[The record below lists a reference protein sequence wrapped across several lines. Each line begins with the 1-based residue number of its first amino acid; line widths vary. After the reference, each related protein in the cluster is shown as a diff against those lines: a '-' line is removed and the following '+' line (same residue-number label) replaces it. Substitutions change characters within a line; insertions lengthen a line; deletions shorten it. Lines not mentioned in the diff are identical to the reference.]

1 MEENL
6 TTGSLV
12 SVAELMGR
20 KFRVPAYQRGYRWTK
35 KEVTDLLEDLW
46 EFHQSEPKKQQF
58 YCLQPIVIQK
68 NGEFYDVLDGQQ
80 RLTTLY
86 LLLSYLDDR
95 RREDGYS
102 APLFEISYAS
112 RPESQQ
118 FLAAGGFR
126 GASDGRN
133 IDFAYMSS
141 AYQTIKEW
149 FEPADPTDNSH
160 QGAKGK
166 LIPLLLDKSGNGANV
181 RFVYYEVGAD
191 EHPIQ
196 VFLRLNKGK
205 IPLTD
210 GELVKALLLQT
221 DKYAA
226 LNEKDGVRVA
236 DEVKSR
242 LDLIAAEWHKIE
254 TRLHESEFWGFL
266 GVKLPGASH
275 IDLLLRALAKSLL
288 DTPTAVWDNRR
299 NSRPAFTVLHNYIE
313 QCLAKGNGKESE
325 SKARFRLEIVEQL
338 WERVVML
345 FEILEVWWNDY
356 EIYHH
361 IGYMLHFVASENREE
376 CIFNWLQCFEKEGI
390 VKFKQRLL
398 GDISNYISKYIKD
411 PASLVYENA
420 EGDKGDCPAI
430 RKLLL
435 LHNVHRTMQNPEK
448 MRFPFH
454 LFCKEKWELEHI
466 YPQHPEKPEKWEERK
481 IWMENIYKNVEA
493 GIVAFPE
500 KQKKEIEEWHNH
512 SKQSAAQGEETE
524 LNDEHF
530 QSIWQAYWATPN
542 AIDKAE
548 DLHSIGNLC
557 LLPKALNISVS
568 NHPFAVKRNI
578 LRQKAGAAYVPTAT
592 REVFNKVFS
601 AHPASYL
608 YWEVTDVQDY
618 LKELC
623 STYHSYV
630 PSKADNP

>member
-1 MEENL
+1 MEEYL

-68 NGEFYDVLDGQQ
+68 NGELYDVLDGQQ

-126 GASDGRN
+126 EASDGRN

-166 LIPLLLDKSGNGANV
+166 LIPRLLDESGKGANV

-275 IDLLLRALAKSLL
+275 IDLLLRALAKSLPG
-288 DTPTAVWDNRR
+288 DPAVDWDNPR

-313 QCLAKGNGKESE
+313 QCLAEGNGKESE

-361 IGYMLHFVASENREE
+361 IGYLLHFVASENREE
-376 CIFNWLQCFEKEGI
+376 CIFTWLQCFEKEGI
-390 VKFKQRLL
+390 VKFKQQLL
-398 GDISNYISKYIKD
+398 GDISGSINDPVSLSYKD
-411 PASLVYENA
+411 VAGN
-420 EGDKGDCPAI
+420 KGDRAI
-430 RKLLL
+430 HKLLL
-435 LHNVHRTMQNPEK
+435 LHNVHRTMQNREK

-454 LFCKEKWELEHI
+454 LFSKEKWELEHI
-466 YPQHPEKPEKWEERK
+466 YPQHPGIPEEWEERK
-481 IWMENIYKNVEA
+481 TWMENIYKNVEA

-500 KQKKEIEEWHNH
+500 EQKKEIEEWHNH
-512 SKQSAAQGEETE
+512 SKQSAAQREGTE

-548 DLHSIGNLC
+548 DLHSVGNLC
-557 LLPKALNISVS
+557 LLPKALNISVR

-578 LRQKAGAAYVPTAT
+578 LRQKAGEAYVPTAT

-608 YWEVTDVQDY
+608 YWEATDVQDY

-623 STYHSYV
+623 ATYHFYAS
-630 PSKADNP
+630 SKADNP

>member
-1 MEENL
+1 MEEYL

-166 LIPLLLDKSGNGANV
+166 LIPLLLDESGIGANV

-275 IDLLLRALAKSLL
+275 IDLL
-288 DTPTAVWDNRR
+288 
-299 NSRPAFTVLHNYIE
+299 
-313 QCLAKGNGKESE
+313 
-325 SKARFRLEIVEQL
+325 
-338 WERVVML
+338 
-345 FEILEVWWNDY
+345 
-356 EIYHH
+356 
-361 IGYMLHFVASENREE
+361 
-376 CIFNWLQCFEKEGI
+376 
-390 VKFKQRLL
+390 
-398 GDISNYISKYIKD
+398 
-411 PASLVYENA
+411 
-420 EGDKGDCPAI
+420 
-430 RKLLL
+430 
-435 LHNVHRTMQNPEK
+435 
-448 MRFPFH
+448 
-454 LFCKEKWELEHI
+454 
-466 YPQHPEKPEKWEERK
+466 
-481 IWMENIYKNVEA
+481 
-493 GIVAFPE
+493 
-500 KQKKEIEEWHNH
+500 
-512 SKQSAAQGEETE
+512 
-524 LNDEHF
+524 
-530 QSIWQAYWATPN
+530 
-542 AIDKAE
+542 
-548 DLHSIGNLC
+548 
-557 LLPKALNISVS
+557 
-568 NHPFAVKRNI
+568 
-578 LRQKAGAAYVPTAT
+578 
-592 REVFNKVFS
+592 
-601 AHPASYL
+601 
-608 YWEVTDVQDY
+608 
-618 LKELC
+618 
-623 STYHSYV
+623 
-630 PSKADNP
+630 

>member
-1 MEENL
+1 MEEYL

-86 LLLSYLDDR
+86 LLLSYLGDR

-126 GASDGRN
+126 EASDGRN

-166 LIPLLLDKSGNGANV
+166 LIPRLLDESGNGANV

-275 IDLLLRALAKSLL
+275 IDLLLRALAKSLPG
-288 DTPTAVWDNRR
+288 DPAVDWDNRR

-313 QCLAKGNGKESE
+313 QCLAEGNGQEPK

-361 IGYMLHFVASENREE
+361 IGYLLHFVASEKR
-376 CIFNWLQCFEKEGI
+376 IFNWLQDFEKEGI

-398 GDISNYISKYIKD
+398 GEISKSIKD

-420 EGDKGDCPAI
+420 EGKEVNRDVI
-430 RKLLL
+430 YSLLL
-435 LHNVHRTMQNPEK
+435 LHNVHRTMQSPEK

-454 LFCKEKWELEHI
+454 LFCKEEWELEHI
-466 YPQHPEKPEKWEERK
+466 YPQHPEKLEKWEERK
-481 IWMENIYKNVEA
+481 EWLKNVSENVEK
-493 GIVAFPE
+493 GIIAFPE
-500 KQKKEIEEWHNH
+500 ELKSKIKELLNQTESNEE
-512 SKQSAAQGEETE
+512 KGA
-524 LNDEHF
+524 LDEHF
-530 QSIWQAYWATPN
+530 QSILQAYLATPN

-548 DLHSIGNLC
+548 DLHSVGNLC

-578 LRQKAGAAYVPTAT
+578 LRQKVGAAYIPIAT

-623 STYHSYV
+623 ATYHFYV
-630 PSKADNP
+630 SSKADNP

>member
-1 MEENL
+1 MEEYL

-68 NGEFYDVLDGQQ
+68 NGELYDVLDGQQ

-86 LLLSYLDDR
+86 LLLSYLGDR

-118 FLAAGGFR
+118 FLAASGFKE
-126 GASDGRN
+126 ASDGRN

-166 LIPLLLDKSGNGANV
+166 LIPRLLDESGNGANV

-275 IDLLLRALAKSLL
+275 IDLLLRALAKSLPG
-288 DTPTAVWDNRR
+288 DPAVDWDNPR
-299 NSRPAFTVLHNYIE
+299 NSHPAFIVLHNYIE
-313 QCLAKGNGKESE
+313 QCLAEVNGQEPK

-361 IGYMLHFVASENREE
+361 IGYLLHFVASEKR
-376 CIFNWLQCFEKEGI
+376 IFNWLQDFEKEGI

-398 GDISNYISKYIKD
+398 GEISKSIKD

-420 EGDKGDCPAI
+420 EGDKGDSDAI
-430 RKLLL
+430 HSLLL
-435 LHNVHRTMQNPEK
+435 LHNVHRTIQNPEK

-454 LFCKEKWELEHI
+454 LFCKEEWELEHI
-466 YPQHPEKPEKWEERK
+466 YPQHPKVPEKWEERK
-481 IWMENIYKNVEA
+481 EWLKNVSENVEK
-493 GIVAFPE
+493 GIIAFPE
-500 KQKKEIEEWHNH
+500 ELKSKIKELLNQTESNEE
-512 SKQSAAQGEETE
+512 KGA
-524 LNDEHF
+524 LDEHF
-530 QSIWQAYWATPN
+530 QSILQAYLATPN

-548 DLHSIGNLC
+548 DLHSVGNLC

-578 LRQKAGAAYVPTAT
+578 LRQKVGAAYIPIAT

-608 YWEVTDVQDY
+608 YWEATDVQDY

-623 STYHSYV
+623 ATYHFYV
-630 PSKADNP
+630 SSKADNP

>member
-118 FLAAGGFR
+118 FLASGGFR
-126 GASDGRN
+126 EASDGRN

-149 FEPADPTDNSH
+149 FEPADSTDNSH

-166 LIPLLLDKSGNGANV
+166 LIPCLLDKSGIGANV

-275 IDLLLRALAKSLL
+275 IDLLLRVLAKSLPG
-288 DTPTAVWDNRR
+288 DPAVDWDNPR

-313 QCLAKGNGKESE
+313 QCLAEGNGKESE

-356 EIYHH
+356 EIYHY
-361 IGYMLHFVASENREE
+361 IGYLLHFVASENREE

-390 VKFKQRLL
+390 MKFKQQLL
-398 GDISNYISKYIKD
+398 GEISDYIKSIKD

-420 EGDKGDCPAI
+420 EGDKGDHSAI
-430 RKLLL
+430 HTLLL

-466 YPQHPEKPEKWEERK
+466 YPQHPEIPEKWEERK

-578 LRQKAGAAYVPTAT
+578 LRQKVGAAYIPIAT

-608 YWEVTDVQDY
+608 YWEATDVQDY

-623 STYHSYV
+623 ATYHFYES
-630 PSKADNP
+630 SKADNP

>member
-1 MEENL
+1 MEEYL

-86 LLLSYLDDR
+86 LLLSYLGDR

-126 GASDGRN
+126 EASDGRN

-149 FEPADPTDNSH
+149 FEPADPT
-160 QGAKGK
+160 
-166 LIPLLLDKSGNGANV
+166 GNGANV

-266 GVKLPGASH
+266 GVNLPGASH
-275 IDLLLRALAKSLL
+275 IDLLLRALAKSLPG
-288 DTPTAVWDNRR
+288 DPTVDWDNPR
-299 NSRPAFTVLHNYIE
+299 NSHPAFIVLHNYIE
-313 QCLAKGNGKESE
+313 QCLAEGNGQEPK

-356 EIYHH
+356 EIYHQ
-361 IGYMLHFVASENREE
+361 IGYLLHFVASENREE
-376 CIFNWLQCFEKEGI
+376 RIFKWLQCFEKEGI
-390 VKFKQRLL
+390 VKFKQQLL
-398 GDISNYISKYIKD
+398 GEISDYISKYIED
-411 PASLVYENA
+411 PASLVYKNA
-420 EGDKGDCPAI
+420 EGKEVNRDAI
-430 RKLLL
+430 HSLLL
-435 LHNVHRTMQNPEK
+435 LHNVHRTMQSPEK

-466 YPQHPEKPEKWEERK
+466 YPQHPEIPEKWEERK
-481 IWMENIYKNVEA
+481 EWLKNVSENVEK
-493 GIVAFPE
+493 GIIAFPE
-500 KQKKEIEEWHNH
+500 ELKSTIKELLNQTESNEE
-512 SKQSAAQGEETE
+512 KGA
-524 LNDEHF
+524 LDEHF
-530 QSIWQAYWATPN
+530 QSILQAYWETPN

-548 DLHSIGNLC
+548 DLHGIGNLC

-578 LRQKAGAAYVPTAT
+578 LRQKVGAAYIPIAT

-608 YWEVTDVQDY
+608 YWEATDVQDY
-618 LKELC
+618 FKELC

-630 PSKADNP
+630 SSKADNP

>member
-1 MEENL
+1 MEEYL

-35 KEVTDLLEDLW
+35 KEVIDLLEDLW

-68 NGEFYDVLDGQQ
+68 NGELYDVLDGQQ

-86 LLLSYLDDR
+86 LLLSYLGDR

-126 GASDGRN
+126 EASDGRN

-166 LIPLLLDKSGNGANV
+166 LIPRLLDESGNGANV

-266 GVKLPGASH
+266 GVKLPGDSH
-275 IDLLLRALAKSLL
+275 IDLLLRALAKSLPG
-288 DTPTAVWDNRR
+288 DPTVDWDNPR
-299 NSRPAFTVLHNYIE
+299 NSHPAFIVLHNYIE
-313 QCLAKGNGKESE
+313 QCLAEGNGQEPK

-361 IGYMLHFVASENREE
+361 IGYLLHFVASEKR
-376 CIFNWLQCFEKEGI
+376 IFNWLQDFEKEGI

-398 GDISNYISKYIKD
+398 GEISKSIKD

-420 EGDKGDCPAI
+420 EGDKGDSDAI
-430 RKLLL
+430 HSLLL
-435 LHNVHRTMQNPEK
+435 LHNVHRTIQNPEK

-454 LFCKEKWELEHI
+454 LFRKEKWELEHI
-466 YPQHPEKPEKWEERK
+466 YPQHPEKLEKWEERK
-481 IWMENIYKNVEA
+481 EWLKNVSENVEK
-493 GIVAFPE
+493 GIIAFPE
-500 KQKKEIEEWHNH
+500 ELKSKIKELLNQTESNEE
-512 SKQSAAQGEETE
+512 KGA
-524 LNDEHF
+524 LDEHF
-530 QSIWQAYWATPN
+530 QSILQAYLATPN

-548 DLHSIGNLC
+548 DLHSVGNLC

-578 LRQKAGAAYVPTAT
+578 LRQKVGAAYIPIAT

-608 YWEVTDVQDY
+608 YWEATDVQDY

-623 STYHSYV
+623 TTYHFYV
-630 PSKADNP
+630 SSKADNP

>member
-118 FLAAGGFR
+118 FLAVGGFR
-126 GASDGRN
+126 EASDGRN

-166 LIPLLLDKSGNGANV
+166 LIPRLLDESGIGANV

-266 GVKLPGASH
+266 GVKLPGASP
-275 IDLLLRALAKSLL
+275 IDLLLRALAKSLPG
-288 DTPTAVWDNRR
+288 DPTVDWDNPR
-299 NSRPAFTVLHNYIE
+299 NSHPAFIVLHNYIE
-313 QCLAKGNGKESE
+313 QCLAEGNGQEPK

-356 EIYHH
+356 EIYHQ
-361 IGYMLHFVASENREE
+361 IGYLLHFVASEKR
-376 CIFNWLQCFEKEGI
+376 IFNWLQDFEKEGI

-398 GDISNYISKYIKD
+398 GEISKSIKD

-420 EGDKGDCPAI
+420 EGDKGDSDAI
-430 RKLLL
+430 HSLLL

-454 LFCKEKWELEHI
+454 LFRKEKWELEHI
-466 YPQHPEKPEKWEERK
+466 YPQHPVIPEKWEERK
-481 IWMENIYKNVEA
+481 EWLKNVSENVEK
-493 GIVAFPE
+493 GIIAFPE
-500 KQKKEIEEWHNH
+500 ELKSTIKELLNQTESNEE
-512 SKQSAAQGEETE
+512 KGA
-524 LNDEHF
+524 LDEHF
-530 QSIWQAYWATPN
+530 QSILQAYLATPN

-548 DLHSIGNLC
+548 DLHSVGNLC

-578 LRQKAGAAYVPTAT
+578 LRQKVGAAYIPIAT

-608 YWEVTDVQDY
+608 YWEATDVQDY

>member
-1 MEENL
+1 MEEYL

-46 EFHQSEPKKQQF
+46 EFHQSDPKKQQF

-68 NGEFYDVLDGQQ
+68 NGELYDVLDGQQ

-118 FLAAGGFR
+118 FLAAGRFR
-126 GASDGRN
+126 EASDGRN

-242 LDLIAAEWHKIE
+242 LDLIADEWHKIE

-275 IDLLLRALAKSLL
+275 IDLLLRALAKSLPG
-288 DTPTAVWDNRR
+288 DPAVDWDNPR
-299 NSRPAFTVLHNYIE
+299 NSHPAFIVLHNYIE
-313 QCLAKGNGKESE
+313 QCLAEGNGQEPK

-345 FEILEVWWNDY
+345 FEILEVWWNNY
-356 EIYHH
+356 EIYHQ
-361 IGYMLHFVASENREE
+361 IGYLHFVASENREE
-376 CIFNWLQCFEKEGI
+376 RIFKWIQDFEKEGI

-398 GDISNYISKYIKD
+398 GDISKSIKD
-411 PASLVYENA
+411 PASLVYKNA
-420 EGDKGDCPAI
+420 EGKEVNRDAI
-430 RKLLL
+430 QSLLL
-435 LHNVHRTMQNPEK
+435 LHNVHRTMQSPEK

-454 LFCKEKWELEHI
+454 LFCKEEWELEHI
-466 YPQHPEKPEKWEERK
+466 YPQHPKVPEKWEERK
-481 IWMENIYKNVEA
+481 EWLKNVSENVEK
-493 GIVAFPE
+493 GIIAFPE
-500 KQKKEIEEWHNH
+500 ELKSTIKELLNQTESNEE
-512 SKQSAAQGEETE
+512 KGA
-524 LNDEHF
+524 LDEHF

-548 DLHSIGNLC
+548 DLHSVGNLC

-578 LRQKAGAAYVPTAT
+578 LSQKVGAAYIPIAT

-608 YWEVTDVQDY
+608 YWEATDVQDY
-618 LKELC
+618 LKELRA
-623 STYHSYV
+623 TYHFYV
-630 PSKADNP
+630 SSKADNP

>member
-1 MEENL
+1 MEEYL

-86 LLLSYLDDR
+86 LLLSYLGDR

-126 GASDGRN
+126 EASDGRN

-266 GVKLPGASH
+266 GVNLPGASH
-275 IDLLLRALAKSLL
+275 IDLLLRALAKSLPG
-288 DTPTAVWDNRR
+288 DPAVDWDNPR
-299 NSRPAFTVLHNYIE
+299 NSHPAFTVLHNYIE
-313 QCLAKGNGKESE
+313 QCLAEGNGKESE

-361 IGYMLHFVASENREE
+361 IGYLLHFVASEKR
-376 CIFNWLQCFEKEGI
+376 IFNWLQDFEKEGI

-398 GDISNYISKYIKD
+398 GEISKSIKD

-420 EGDKGDCPAI
+420 EGDKGDSDAI
-430 RKLLL
+430 HSLLL
-435 LHNVHRTMQNPEK
+435 LHNVHRTIQNPEK

-454 LFCKEKWELEHI
+454 LFRKEKWELEHI
-466 YPQHPEKPEKWEERK
+466 YPQHPEKLEKWEERK
-481 IWMENIYKNVEA
+481 EWLKNVSENVEK
-493 GIVAFPE
+493 GIIAFPE
-500 KQKKEIEEWHNH
+500 ELKSKIKELLNQTESNEE
-512 SKQSAAQGEETE
+512 KGA
-524 LNDEHF
+524 LDEHF
-530 QSIWQAYWATPN
+530 QSILQAYLATPN

-548 DLHSIGNLC
+548 DLHSVGNLC

-568 NHPFAVKRNI
+568 NHPFAIKRNI
-578 LRQKAGAAYVPTAT
+578 LRQKVGAAYIPIAT

-608 YWEVTDVQDY
+608 YWEATDVQDY

>member
-1 MEENL
+1 MEEYL

-126 GASDGRN
+126 EASDGRN

-166 LIPLLLDKSGNGANV
+166 LIPRLLDESGNGANV

-275 IDLLLRALAKSLL
+275 IDLLLRALAKSLPG
-288 DTPTAVWDNRR
+288 DPAVDWDNPR
-299 NSRPAFTVLHNYIE
+299 NSHPAFIVLHNYIE
-313 QCLAKGNGKESE
+313 QCLAEGNGQEPK

-361 IGYMLHFVASENREE
+361 IGYMLHFVASEKR
-376 CIFNWLQCFEKEGI
+376 IFNWLQDFEKEGI

-398 GDISNYISKYIKD
+398 GEISKSIKD

-420 EGDKGDCPAI
+420 EGDKGDSDAI
-430 RKLLL
+430 HSLLL

-454 LFCKEKWELEHI
+454 LFRKEKWELEHI
-466 YPQHPEKPEKWEERK
+466 YPQHPEKLEKWEERK
-481 IWMENIYKNVEA
+481 EWLKNVSENVEK
-493 GIVAFPE
+493 GIIAFPE
-500 KQKKEIEEWHNH
+500 ELKSKIKELLYQTESNEE
-512 SKQSAAQGEETE
+512 KGA
-524 LNDEHF
+524 LDEHF
-530 QSIWQAYWATPN
+530 QSILQAYLATPN

-548 DLHSIGNLC
+548 DLHSVGNLC

-578 LRQKAGAAYVPTAT
+578 LRQKVGAAYIPIAT

-623 STYHSYV
+623 ATYHFYV
-630 PSKADNP
+630 SSKADNP

>member
-1 MEENL
+1 MEEYL

-86 LLLSYLDDR
+86 LLLCYLDDR

-126 GASDGRN
+126 EASDGRN

-166 LIPLLLDKSGNGANV
+166 LIPRLLDESGIGANV

-275 IDLLLRALAKSLL
+275 IDLLLRALAKSLPG
-288 DTPTAVWDNRR
+288 DPAVDWDNPR
-299 NSRPAFTVLHNYIE
+299 NSHPAFTVLHNYIE
-313 QCLAKGNGKESE
+313 QCLAEGNGKESE

-361 IGYMLHFVASENREE
+361 IGYLLHFVASEKR
-376 CIFNWLQCFEKEGI
+376 IFNWLQDFEKEGI

-398 GDISNYISKYIKD
+398 GEISKSIKD

-420 EGDKGDCPAI
+420 EGDKGDSDAI
-430 RKLLL
+430 HSLLL
-435 LHNVHRTMQNPEK
+435 LHNVHRTIQNPEK

-454 LFCKEKWELEHI
+454 LFRKEKWELEHI
-466 YPQHPEKPEKWEERK
+466 YPQHPEKLEKWEERK
-481 IWMENIYKNVEA
+481 EWLKNVSENVEK
-493 GIVAFPE
+493 GIIAFPE
-500 KQKKEIEEWHNH
+500 ELKSKIKELLNQTESNEE
-512 SKQSAAQGEETE
+512 KGA
-524 LNDEHF
+524 LDEHF
-530 QSIWQAYWATPN
+530 QSILQAYLATPN

-548 DLHSIGNLC
+548 DLHSVGNLC

-568 NHPFAVKRNI
+568 NHPFAIKRNI
-578 LRQKAGAAYVPTAT
+578 LRQKVGAAYIPIAT

-608 YWEVTDVQDY
+608 YWEATDVQDY

>member
-1 MEENL
+1 M
-6 TTGSLV
+6 
-12 SVAELMGR
+12 
-20 KFRVPAYQRGYRWTK
+20 
-35 KEVTDLLEDLW
+35 
-46 EFHQSEPKKQQF
+46 
-58 YCLQPIVIQK
+58 
-68 NGEFYDVLDGQQ
+68 
-80 RLTTLY
+80 
-86 LLLSYLDDR
+86 
-95 RREDGYS
+95 
-102 APLFEISYAS
+102 
-112 RPESQQ
+112 
-118 FLAAGGFR
+118 
-126 GASDGRN
+126 
-133 IDFAYMSS
+133 
-141 AYQTIKEW
+141 
-149 FEPADPTDNSH
+149 
-160 QGAKGK
+160 
-166 LIPLLLDKSGNGANV
+166 
-181 RFVYYEVGAD
+181 GAD

-275 IDLLLRALAKSLL
+275 IDLLLRALAKSLPG
-288 DTPTAVWDNRR
+288 DPAVDWDNRR

-313 QCLAKGNGKESE
+313 QCLAEGNGQEPK

-361 IGYMLHFVASENREE
+361 IGYLLHFVASKNREE
-376 CIFNWLQCFEKEGI
+376 RIFTWLQCFEKDGI
-390 VKFKQRLL
+390 MKFKQRLL
-398 GDISNYISKYIKD
+398 GDISNYLKD
-411 PASLVYENA
+411 PASLVYANA
-420 EGDKGDCPAI
+420 EGDKDDRPAI

-435 LHNVHRTMQNPEK
+435 LHNVHRTMQSPEK

-454 LFCKEKWELEHI
+454 LFCKEEWELEHI
-466 YPQHPEKPEKWEERK
+466 YPQHPEIPEKWEERK
-481 IWMENIYKNVEA
+481 EWLKNVSENVEK
-493 GIVAFPE
+493 GIIAFPE
-500 KQKKEIEEWHNH
+500 ELKSTIKELLNQTESNEE
-512 SKQSAAQGEETE
+512 KGA
-524 LNDEHF
+524 LDEHF
-530 QSIWQAYWATPN
+530 QSILQAYWETPN

-548 DLHSIGNLC
+548 DLHSVGNLC

-578 LRQKAGAAYVPTAT
+578 LRQKVGAAYVPTAT

-623 STYHSYV
+623 ATYHFYES
-630 PSKADNP
+630 SKADNP

>member
-86 LLLSYLDDR
+86 LLLSYLGDR

-118 FLAAGGFR
+118 FLAVGGFR
-126 GASDGRN
+126 EASDGRN

-166 LIPLLLDKSGNGANV
+166 LIPRLLDESGIGANV

-275 IDLLLRALAKSLL
+275 IDLLLRALAKSLPG
-288 DTPTAVWDNRR
+288 DPAVDWDNPR
-299 NSRPAFTVLHNYIE
+299 NSHPAFIVLHNYIE
-313 QCLAKGNGKESE
+313 QCLAEGNWKESE

-361 IGYMLHFVASENREE
+361 IGYLLHFVASEKR
-376 CIFNWLQCFEKEGI
+376 IFNWLQDFEKEGI

-398 GDISNYISKYIKD
+398 GEISKSIKD

-420 EGDKGDCPAI
+420 EGDKGDSDAI
-430 RKLLL
+430 HSLLL

-454 LFCKEKWELEHI
+454 LFRKEKWELEHI
-466 YPQHPEKPEKWEERK
+466 YPQHPVIPEKWEERK
-481 IWMENIYKNVEA
+481 EWLKNVSENVEK
-493 GIVAFPE
+493 GIIAFPE
-500 KQKKEIEEWHNH
+500 ELKSTIKELLNQTESNEE
-512 SKQSAAQGEETE
+512 KGA
-524 LNDEHF
+524 LDEHF
-530 QSIWQAYWATPN
+530 QSILQAYLATPN

-548 DLHSIGNLC
+548 DLHSVGNLC

-578 LRQKAGAAYVPTAT
+578 LRQKVGAAYIPIAT

-608 YWEVTDVQDY
+608 YWEATDVQDY

>member
-12 SVAELMGR
+12 SVDELMGR

-102 APLFEISYAS
+102 DPLFEISYAS

-126 GASDGRN
+126 EASDGRN

-149 FEPADPTDNSH
+149 FEPTDPTDNSH

-166 LIPLLLDKSGNGANV
+166 LIPLLLDKSGIGANV

-361 IGYMLHFVASENREE
+361 IGYLLHFVASENREE
-376 CIFNWLQCFEKEGI
+376 RIFTWLQCFEKEGI
-390 VKFKQRLL
+390 VRFKQRLL
-398 GDISNYISKYIKD
+398 GDISNYLKD
-411 PASLVYENA
+411 PASLVYANA
-420 EGDKGDCPAI
+420 EGDKDDRPAI

-435 LHNVHRTMQNPEK
+435 LHNVHRTMQSPEK

-466 YPQHPEKPEKWEERK
+466 YPQHPEIPEKWEERK
-481 IWMENIYKNVEA
+481 TWMENIYKNVEA

-500 KQKKEIEEWHNH
+500 EQKKEIEEWYNH

-524 LNDEHF
+524 LDDEHF

-548 DLHSIGNLC
+548 DLHCVGNLC

-578 LRQKAGAAYVPTAT
+578 LRQKVGAAYVPTAT

-601 AHPASYL
+601 VHPASYL
-608 YWEVTDVQDY
+608 YWEATDVQDY

-623 STYHSYV
+623 ATYHFYAS
-630 PSKADNP
+630 SKADNP

>member
-80 RLTTLY
+80 RLTTVY

-118 FLAAGGFR
+118 FLAVGGFR
-126 GASDGRN
+126 EASDGRN

-166 LIPLLLDKSGNGANV
+166 LIPRLLDESGIGANV

-275 IDLLLRALAKSLL
+275 IDLLLRALAKSLPG
-288 DTPTAVWDNRR
+288 DPTVDWDNPR
-299 NSRPAFTVLHNYIE
+299 NSHPAFIVLHNYIE
-313 QCLAKGNGKESE
+313 QCLAEGNGQEPK

-356 EIYHH
+356 EIYHQ
-361 IGYMLHFVASENREE
+361 IGYLLHFVASEKR
-376 CIFNWLQCFEKEGI
+376 IFNWLQDFEKEGI

-398 GDISNYISKYIKD
+398 GEISKSIKD

-420 EGDKGDCPAI
+420 EGDKGDSDAI
-430 RKLLL
+430 HSLLL

-454 LFCKEKWELEHI
+454 LFRKEKWELEHI
-466 YPQHPEKPEKWEERK
+466 YPQHPVIPEKWEERK
-481 IWMENIYKNVEA
+481 EWLKNVSENVEK
-493 GIVAFPE
+493 GIIAFPE
-500 KQKKEIEEWHNH
+500 ELKSTIKELLNQTESNEE
-512 SKQSAAQGEETE
+512 KGA
-524 LNDEHF
+524 LDEHF
-530 QSIWQAYWATPN
+530 QSILQAYLATPN

-548 DLHSIGNLC
+548 DLHSVGNLC

-578 LRQKAGAAYVPTAT
+578 LRQKVGAAYIPIAT

-608 YWEVTDVQDY
+608 YWEATDVQDY

>member
-118 FLAAGGFR
+118 FLAVGGFR
-126 GASDGRN
+126 EASDGRN

-166 LIPLLLDKSGNGANV
+166 LIPRLLDESGIGANV

-275 IDLLLRALAKSLL
+275 IDLLLRALAKSLPG
-288 DTPTAVWDNRR
+288 DPTVDWDNPR
-299 NSRPAFTVLHNYIE
+299 NSHPAFIVLHNYIE
-313 QCLAKGNGKESE
+313 QCLAEGNGQEPK

-356 EIYHH
+356 EIYHQ
-361 IGYMLHFVASENREE
+361 IGYLLHFVASEKR
-376 CIFNWLQCFEKEGI
+376 IFNWLQDFEKEGI

-398 GDISNYISKYIKD
+398 GEISKSIKD

-420 EGDKGDCPAI
+420 EGDKGDSDAI
-430 RKLLL
+430 HSLLL

-454 LFCKEKWELEHI
+454 LFRKEKWELEHI
-466 YPQHPEKPEKWEERK
+466 YP
-481 IWMENIYKNVEA
+481 
-493 GIVAFPE
+493 
-500 KQKKEIEEWHNH
+500 
-512 SKQSAAQGEETE
+512 
-524 LNDEHF
+524 
-530 QSIWQAYWATPN
+530 
-542 AIDKAE
+542 
-548 DLHSIGNLC
+548 
-557 LLPKALNISVS
+557 
-568 NHPFAVKRNI
+568 
-578 LRQKAGAAYVPTAT
+578 
-592 REVFNKVFS
+592 
-601 AHPASYL
+601 
-608 YWEVTDVQDY
+608 
-618 LKELC
+618 
-623 STYHSYV
+623 
-630 PSKADNP
+630 

>member
-118 FLAAGGFR
+118 FLAVGGFR
-126 GASDGRN
+126 EASDGRN

-166 LIPLLLDKSGNGANV
+166 LIPRLLDESGIGANV

-275 IDLLLRALAKSLL
+275 IDLLLRALAKSLPG
-288 DTPTAVWDNRR
+288 DPTVDWDNPR
-299 NSRPAFTVLHNYIE
+299 NSHPAFIVLHNYIE
-313 QCLAKGNGKESE
+313 QCLAEGNGQEPK

-356 EIYHH
+356 EIYHQ
-361 IGYMLHFVASENREE
+361 IGYLLHFVASEKR
-376 CIFNWLQCFEKEGI
+376 IFNWLQDFEKEGI

-398 GDISNYISKYIKD
+398 GEISKSIKD

-420 EGDKGDCPAI
+420 EGDKGDSDAI
-430 RKLLL
+430 HSLLL

-454 LFCKEKWELEHI
+454 LFRKEKWELEHI
-466 YPQHPEKPEKWEERK
+466 YPQHPVIPEKWEERK
-481 IWMENIYKNVEA
+481 EWLKNVSENVEK
-493 GIVAFPE
+493 GIIAFPE
-500 KQKKEIEEWHNH
+500 ELKSTIKELLNQTESNEE
-512 SKQSAAQGEETE
+512 KGA
-524 LNDEHF
+524 LDEHF
-530 QSIWQAYWATPN
+530 QSILQAYLATPN

-548 DLHSIGNLC
+548 DLHSVGNLC

-578 LRQKAGAAYVPTAT
+578 LRQKVGAAYIPIAT

-601 AHPASYL
+601 AHPPSYL
-608 YWEVTDVQDY
+608 YWEATDVQDY

>member
-1 MEENL
+1 MEEYL

-46 EFHQSEPKKQQF
+46 EFHQSEPKKQRF

-126 GASDGRN
+126 EASDGRN

-149 FEPADPTDNSH
+149 FEPTDPTDNSH

-166 LIPLLLDKSGNGANV
+166 LIPRLLDESGNGANV
-181 RFVYYEVGAD
+181 RFVYYEVCAD

-275 IDLLLRALAKSLL
+275 IDLLLRALAKSLPG
-288 DTPTAVWDNRR
+288 DPAVDWDNRR

-313 QCLAKGNGKESE
+313 QCLAEGNGKESK

-356 EIYHH
+356 EIYHQ
-361 IGYMLHFVASENREE
+361 IGYLLHFVASENREE
-376 CIFNWLQCFEKEGI
+376 RIFTWLQDFEKEGI

-398 GDISNYISKYIKD
+398 GEISKSIKD

-420 EGDKGDCPAI
+420 EGNKAI
-430 RKLLL
+430 YSLLL
-435 LHNVHRTMQNPEK
+435 LHNVHRTMQSPEK

-454 LFCKEKWELEHI
+454 LFCKEEWELEHI
-466 YPQHPEKPEKWEERK
+466 YPQHPKIPEKWEERK
-481 IWMENIYKNVEA
+481 EWLKNVSENVEK
-493 GIVAFPE
+493 GIIAFPE
-500 KQKKEIEEWHNH
+500 ELKSTIKELLNQTESNEE
-512 SKQSAAQGEETE
+512 KGA
-524 LNDEHF
+524 LDEHF
-530 QSIWQAYWATPN
+530 QSILQAYWATPN

-548 DLHSIGNLC
+548 DLHSVGNLC

-578 LRQKAGAAYVPTAT
+578 LRQKVGAAYVPTAT

-608 YWEVTDVQDY
+608 YWEATDVQDY

-623 STYHSYV
+623 ATYHFYV
-630 PSKADNP
+630 SSKADNP

>member
-118 FLAAGGFR
+118 FLAVGGFR
-126 GASDGRN
+126 EASDGRN

-149 FEPADPTDNSH
+149 FELADPTDNSH

-166 LIPLLLDKSGNGANV
+166 LIPRLLDESGIGANV

-275 IDLLLRALAKSLL
+275 IDLLLRALAKSLPG
-288 DTPTAVWDNRR
+288 DPTVDWDNPR
-299 NSRPAFTVLHNYIE
+299 NSHPAFIVLHNYIE
-313 QCLAKGNGKESE
+313 QCLAEGNGQEPK

-356 EIYHH
+356 EIYHQ
-361 IGYMLHFVASENREE
+361 IGYLLHFVASEKR
-376 CIFNWLQCFEKEGI
+376 IFNWLQDFEKEGI

-398 GDISNYISKYIKD
+398 GEISKSIKD

-420 EGDKGDCPAI
+420 EGDKGDSDAI
-430 RKLLL
+430 HSLLL

-454 LFCKEKWELEHI
+454 LFRKEKWELEHI
-466 YPQHPEKPEKWEERK
+466 YPQHPVIPEKWEERK
-481 IWMENIYKNVEA
+481 EWLKNVSENVEK
-493 GIVAFPE
+493 GIIAFPE
-500 KQKKEIEEWHNH
+500 ELKSTIKELLNQTESNEE
-512 SKQSAAQGEETE
+512 KGA
-524 LNDEHF
+524 LDEHF
-530 QSIWQAYWATPN
+530 QSILQAYLATPN

-548 DLHSIGNLC
+548 DLHSVGNLC

-578 LRQKAGAAYVPTAT
+578 LRQKVGAAYIPIAT

-608 YWEVTDVQDY
+608 YWEATDVQDY

>member
-126 GASDGRN
+126 EASDGRN

-149 FEPADPTDNSH
+149 FEPTDPTDNSH

-166 LIPLLLDKSGNGANV
+166 LIPRLLDESGNGANV

-191 EHPIQ
+191 EHPIL

-275 IDLLLRALAKSLL
+275 IDLLLRALAKSLPG
-288 DTPTAVWDNRR
+288 DPTVDWDNPR
-299 NSRPAFTVLHNYIE
+299 NSHPAFIVLHNYIE
-313 QCLAKGNGKESE
+313 QCLAEGNGQEPK

-356 EIYHH
+356 EIYHQ
-361 IGYMLHFVASENREE
+361 IGYLLHFVASEKR
-376 CIFNWLQCFEKEGI
+376 IFNWLQDFEKEGI

-398 GDISNYISKYIKD
+398 GEISKSIKD

-420 EGDKGDCPAI
+420 EGDKGDSDAI
-430 RKLLL
+430 HSLLL

-454 LFCKEKWELEHI
+454 LFRKEKWELEHI
-466 YPQHPEKPEKWEERK
+466 YPQHPVIPEKWEERK
-481 IWMENIYKNVEA
+481 EWLKNVSENVEK
-493 GIVAFPE
+493 GIIAFPE
-500 KQKKEIEEWHNH
+500 ELKSTIKELLNQTESNEE
-512 SKQSAAQGEETE
+512 KGA
-524 LNDEHF
+524 LDEHF
-530 QSIWQAYWATPN
+530 QSILQAYLATPN

-548 DLHSIGNLC
+548 DLHSVGNLC

-578 LRQKAGAAYVPTAT
+578 LRQKVGAAYIPIAT

-608 YWEVTDVQDY
+608 YWEATDVQDY

>member
-1 MEENL
+1 MEEYL

-102 APLFEISYAS
+102 DPLFEISYAS

-126 GASDGRN
+126 EASDGRN

-166 LIPLLLDKSGNGANV
+166 LIPLLLDTSGIGANV

-313 QCLAKGNGKESE
+313 QCLAERNGKESE

-356 EIYHH
+356 EIYHQ
-361 IGYMLHFVASENREE
+361 IGYLHFVASENREE

-390 VKFKQRLL
+390 VKFKQLL
-398 GDISNYISKYIKD
+398 LVDISDDIKD
-411 PASLVYENA
+411 PNLLAYEDVAGN
-420 EGDKGDCPAI
+420 KAI
-430 RKLLL
+430 HKLLL

-466 YPQHPEKPEKWEERK
+466 YPQHPEIPEKWEERK
-481 IWMENIYKNVEA
+481 EWLKDVSENVEK
-493 GIVAFPE
+493 GIIAFPE
-500 KQKKEIEEWHNH
+500 ELKSKIKELLN
-512 SKQSAAQGEETE
+512 QTE
-524 LNDEHF
+524 SNKEKEALDEHF
-530 QSIWQAYWATPN
+530 QSI
-542 AIDKAE
+542 
-548 DLHSIGNLC
+548 
-557 LLPKALNISVS
+557 
-568 NHPFAVKRNI
+568 
-578 LRQKAGAAYVPTAT
+578 
-592 REVFNKVFS
+592 
-601 AHPASYL
+601 
-608 YWEVTDVQDY
+608 
-618 LKELC
+618 
-623 STYHSYV
+623 
-630 PSKADNP
+630 

>member
-1 MEENL
+1 MEEYL

-86 LLLSYLDDR
+86 LLLSYLGDR

-118 FLAAGGFR
+118 FLASGGFQE
-126 GASDGRN
+126 ASDGRN

-149 FEPADPTDNSH
+149 FEPTDPTDNSH

-166 LIPLLLDKSGNGANV
+166 LIPRLLDESGNGANV

-275 IDLLLRALAKSLL
+275 IDLLLRALAKSLPGDL
-288 DTPTAVWDNRR
+288 AVDWDNRR
-299 NSRPAFTVLHNYIE
+299 NSHPAFIVLHNYIE
-313 QCLAKGNGKESE
+313 QCLAEGNGQVPE

-361 IGYMLHFVASENREE
+361 IGYLLHFVASEKR
-376 CIFNWLQCFEKEGI
+376 IFNWLQDFEKEGI

-398 GDISNYISKYIKD
+398 GEISKSIKD

-420 EGDKGDCPAI
+420 EGDKGDSDAI
-430 RKLLL
+430 HSLLL

-454 LFCKEKWELEHI
+454 LFRKEKWELEHI
-466 YPQHPEKPEKWEERK
+466 YPQHPVIPEKWEERK
-481 IWMENIYKNVEA
+481 EWLKNVSENVEK
-493 GIVAFPE
+493 GIIAFPE
-500 KQKKEIEEWHNH
+500 ELKSKIKELLNQTESNEE
-512 SKQSAAQGEETE
+512 KGA
-524 LNDEHF
+524 LDEHF
-530 QSIWQAYWATPN
+530 QSILQAYLATPN

-548 DLHSIGNLC
+548 DLHSVGNLC

-578 LRQKAGAAYVPTAT
+578 LRQKVGAAYIPIAT

-608 YWEVTDVQDY
+608 YWEATDVQDY

-623 STYHSYV
+623 ATYHFYV
-630 PSKADNP
+630 SSKADNP

>member
-1 MEENL
+1 MEEYL

-126 GASDGRN
+126 EASDGRN

-166 LIPLLLDKSGNGANV
+166 LIPRLLDESGNGANV

-275 IDLLLRALAKSLL
+275 IDLLLRALAKSLPG
-288 DTPTAVWDNRR
+288 DPAVDWDNRR
-299 NSRPAFTVLHNYIE
+299 NSHPAFIVLHNYIE
-313 QCLAKGNGKESE
+313 QCLAEVNGQEPK

-361 IGYMLHFVASENREE
+361 IGYLLHFVASEKR
-376 CIFNWLQCFEKEGI
+376 IFNWLQDFEKEGI

-398 GDISNYISKYIKD
+398 GEISKSIKD

-420 EGDKGDCPAI
+420 EGDKGDSDAI
-430 RKLLL
+430 HSLLL
-435 LHNVHRTMQNPEK
+435 LHNVHRTIQNPEK

-454 LFCKEKWELEHI
+454 LFRKEKWELEHI
-466 YPQHPEKPEKWEERK
+466 YPQHPEKLEKWEERK
-481 IWMENIYKNVEA
+481 EWLKNVSENVEK
-493 GIVAFPE
+493 GIIAFPE
-500 KQKKEIEEWHNH
+500 ELKSKIKELLNQTESNEE
-512 SKQSAAQGEETE
+512 KGA
-524 LNDEHF
+524 LDEHF
-530 QSIWQAYWATPN
+530 QSILQAYLATPN

-548 DLHSIGNLC
+548 DLHSVGNLC

-568 NHPFAVKRNI
+568 NHPFAIKRNI
-578 LRQKAGAAYVPTAT
+578 LRQKVGAAYIPIAT

-608 YWEVTDVQDY
+608 YWEATDVQDY

>member
-1 MEENL
+1 MEEYL

-46 EFHQSEPKKQQF
+46 EFHQSDPKKQQF

-68 NGEFYDVLDGQQ
+68 NGELYDVLDGQQ

-118 FLAAGGFR
+118 FLAAGRFR
-126 GASDGRN
+126 EASDGRN

-242 LDLIAAEWHKIE
+242 LDLIAAEWPKIE

-275 IDLLLRALAKSLL
+275 IDLLLRALAKSLPG
-288 DTPTAVWDNRR
+288 DPAVDWDNPR
-299 NSRPAFTVLHNYIE
+299 NSHPAFIVLHNYIE
-313 QCLAKGNGKESE
+313 QCLAEGNGQEPK

-345 FEILEVWWNDY
+345 FEILEVWWNNY
-356 EIYHH
+356 EIYHQ
-361 IGYMLHFVASENREE
+361 IGYLHFVASENREE
-376 CIFNWLQCFEKEGI
+376 RIFKWIQDFEKEGI

-398 GDISNYISKYIKD
+398 GDISKSIKD
-411 PASLVYENA
+411 PASLVYKNA
-420 EGDKGDCPAI
+420 EGKEVNRDAI
-430 RKLLL
+430 QSLLL
-435 LHNVHRTMQNPEK
+435 LHNVHRTMQSPEK

-454 LFCKEKWELEHI
+454 LFCKEEWELEHI
-466 YPQHPEKPEKWEERK
+466 YPQHPKVPEKWEERK
-481 IWMENIYKNVEA
+481 EWLKNVSENVEK
-493 GIVAFPE
+493 GIIAFPE
-500 KQKKEIEEWHNH
+500 ELKSTIKELLNQTESNEE
-512 SKQSAAQGEETE
+512 KGA
-524 LNDEHF
+524 LDEHF

-548 DLHSIGNLC
+548 DLHSVGNLC

-578 LRQKAGAAYVPTAT
+578 LSQKVGAAYIPIAT

-608 YWEVTDVQDY
+608 YWEATDVQDY
-618 LKELC
+618 LKELRA
-623 STYHSYV
+623 TYHFYV
-630 PSKADNP
+630 SSKADNP

>member
-1 MEENL
+1 MEEYL

-46 EFHQSEPKKQQF
+46 EFHQSDPKKQQF

-68 NGEFYDVLDGQQ
+68 NGELYDVLDGQQ

-118 FLAAGGFR
+118 FLAAGRFR
-126 GASDGRN
+126 EASDGRN

-221 DKYAA
+221 DQYAA

-275 IDLLLRALAKSLL
+275 IDLLLRALAKSLPG
-288 DTPTAVWDNRR
+288 DPAVDWDNPR
-299 NSRPAFTVLHNYIE
+299 NSHPAFIVLHNYIE
-313 QCLAKGNGKESE
+313 QCLAEGNGQEPK

-345 FEILEVWWNDY
+345 FEILEVWWNNY
-356 EIYHH
+356 EIYHQ
-361 IGYMLHFVASENREE
+361 IGYLHFVASENREE
-376 CIFNWLQCFEKEGI
+376 RIFKWIQDFEKEGI

-398 GDISNYISKYIKD
+398 GDISKSIKD
-411 PASLVYENA
+411 PASLVYKNA
-420 EGDKGDCPAI
+420 EGKEVNRDAI
-430 RKLLL
+430 QSLLL
-435 LHNVHRTMQNPEK
+435 LHNVHRTMQSPEK

-454 LFCKEKWELEHI
+454 LFCKEEWELEHI
-466 YPQHPEKPEKWEERK
+466 YPQHPKVPEKWEERK
-481 IWMENIYKNVEA
+481 EWLKNVSENVEK
-493 GIVAFPE
+493 GIIAFPE
-500 KQKKEIEEWHNH
+500 ELKSTIKELLNQTESNEE
-512 SKQSAAQGEETE
+512 KGA
-524 LNDEHF
+524 LDEHF

-548 DLHSIGNLC
+548 DLHSVGNLC

-578 LRQKAGAAYVPTAT
+578 LSQKVGAAYIPIAT

-608 YWEVTDVQDY
+608 YWEATDVQDY
-618 LKELC
+618 LKELRA
-623 STYHSYV
+623 TYHFYV
-630 PSKADNP
+630 SSKADNP

>member
-1 MEENL
+1 
-6 TTGSLV
+6 
-12 SVAELMGR
+12 
-20 KFRVPAYQRGYRWTK
+20 
-35 KEVTDLLEDLW
+35 
-46 EFHQSEPKKQQF
+46 
-58 YCLQPIVIQK
+58 IVIQK
-68 NGEFYDVLDGQQ
+68 NGELYDVLDGQQ

-86 LLLSYLDDR
+86 LLLCYLDDR

-118 FLAAGGFR
+118 FLAADGFR
-126 GASDGRN
+126 EASDGRN

-166 LIPLLLDKSGNGANV
+166 LIPRLLDESGNGANV

-361 IGYMLHFVASENREE
+361 IGYLHFVASENREE
-376 CIFNWLQCFEKEGI
+376 RIFKWLQSFEKEGI
-390 VKFKQRLL
+390 VKFKQQLL
-398 GDISNYISKYIKD
+398 GDISDYISKYIED
-411 PASLVYENA
+411 PASLVYKNA
-420 EGDKGDCPAI
+420 EGKEVNRDAI
-430 RKLLL
+430 HSLLL

-454 LFCKEKWELEHI
+454 LFRKQKWELEHI
-466 YPQHPEKPEKWEERK
+466 YPQHPEIPEKWEERK
-481 IWMENIYKNVEA
+481 EWLKNVSENVEK
-493 GIVAFPE
+493 GIIAFPE
-500 KQKKEIEEWHNH
+500 
-512 SKQSAAQGEETE
+512 E
-524 LNDEHF
+524 LK
-530 QSIWQAYWATPN
+530 STI
-542 AIDKAE
+542 
-548 DLHSIGNLC
+548 
-557 LLPKALNISVS
+557 
-568 NHPFAVKRNI
+568 
-578 LRQKAGAAYVPTAT
+578 
-592 REVFNKVFS
+592 
-601 AHPASYL
+601 
-608 YWEVTDVQDY
+608 
-618 LKELC
+618 KELLNQTE
-623 STYHSYV
+623 S
-630 PSKADNP
+630 N

>member
-118 FLAAGGFR
+118 FLAVGGFR
-126 GASDGRN
+126 EASDGRN

-166 LIPLLLDKSGNGANV
+166 LIPRLLDESGIGANV

-275 IDLLLRALAKSLL
+275 IDLLLRALAKSLPG
-288 DTPTAVWDNRR
+288 DPTVDWDNPR
-299 NSRPAFTVLHNYIE
+299 NSHPAFIVLHNYIE
-313 QCLAKGNGKESE
+313 QCLAEGNGQEPK

-356 EIYHH
+356 EIYHQ
-361 IGYMLHFVASENREE
+361 IGYLLHFVASEKR
-376 CIFNWLQCFEKEGI
+376 IFNWLQDFEKEGI

-398 GDISNYISKYIKD
+398 GEISKSIKD

-420 EGDKGDCPAI
+420 EGDKGDSDAI
-430 RKLLL
+430 HSLLL

-454 LFCKEKWELEHI
+454 LFRKEKWELEHI
-466 YPQHPEKPEKWEERK
+466 YPQHPVIPEKWEERK
-481 IWMENIYKNVEA
+481 EWLKNVSENVEK
-493 GIVAFPE
+493 GIIAFPE
-500 KQKKEIEEWHNH
+500 ELKSTIKELLNQTESNEE
-512 SKQSAAQGEETE
+512 KGA
-524 LNDEHF
+524 LDEHF
-530 QSIWQAYWATPN
+530 QSILQAYLATPN

-548 DLHSIGNLC
+548 DLHSVGNLC

-578 LRQKAGAAYVPTAT
+578 LRQKVGAAYIPIAT

-608 YWEVTDVQDY
+608 YWEATDVQDY

-623 STYHSYV
+623 STYQSYV

>member
-118 FLAAGGFR
+118 FLAVGGFR
-126 GASDGRN
+126 EASDGRN

-166 LIPLLLDKSGNGANV
+166 LIPRLLDESGIGANV

-275 IDLLLRALAKSLL
+275 IDLLLRALAKSLPG
-288 DTPTAVWDNRR
+288 DPTVDWDNPR
-299 NSRPAFTVLHNYIE
+299 NSHPAFIVLHNYIE
-313 QCLAKGNGKESE
+313 QCLAEGNGQEPK

-356 EIYHH
+356 EIYHQ
-361 IGYMLHFVASENREE
+361 IGYLLHFVASEKR
-376 CIFNWLQCFEKEGI
+376 IFNWLQDFEKEGI

-398 GDISNYISKYIKD
+398 GEISKSIKD

-420 EGDKGDCPAI
+420 EGDKGDSDAI
-430 RKLLL
+430 HSLLL

-454 LFCKEKWELEHI
+454 LFRKEKWELEHI
-466 YPQHPEKPEKWEERK
+466 YPQHPVIPEKWEERK
-481 IWMENIYKNVEA
+481 EWLKNVSENVEK
-493 GIVAFPE
+493 GIIAFPE
-500 KQKKEIEEWHNH
+500 ELKSTIKELLNQTESNEE
-512 SKQSAAQGEETE
+512 KGA
-524 LNDEHF
+524 LDEHF
-530 QSIWQAYWATPN
+530 QSILQAYLATPN

-548 DLHSIGNLC
+548 DLHSVGNLC
-557 LLPKALNISVS
+557 LLPKALNISVR

-578 LRQKAGAAYVPTAT
+578 LRQKVGAAYIPIAT

-608 YWEVTDVQDY
+608 YWEATDVQDY

>member
-118 FLAAGGFR
+118 FLAASGFKE
-126 GASDGRN
+126 ASDGRN

-166 LIPLLLDKSGNGANV
+166 LIPRLLDESGNGANV

-254 TRLHESEFWGFL
+254 TRLHESDFWGFL
-266 GVKLPGASH
+266 RVKLPGASH

-361 IGYMLHFVASENREE
+361 IGYLLHFVTSEKREE
-376 CIFNWLQCFEKEGI
+376 RIFTWLQCFEKEGI
-390 VKFKQRLL
+390 VEFKQQLL
-398 GDISNYISKYIKD
+398 GEISNDLKD
-411 PASLVYENA
+411 PNLLAYEDVAGN
-420 EGDKGDCPAI
+420 KGDHSAI
-430 RKLLL
+430 HKLLL
-435 LHNVHRTMQNPEK
+435 LHNVHRMMQNPEK

-466 YPQHPEKPEKWEERK
+466 YPQHPEIPEKWEERK

-548 DLHSIGNLC
+548 DLHSVGNLC

-578 LRQKAGAAYVPTAT
+578 LRQKVGAAYIPIAT

-608 YWEVTDVQDY
+608 YWEATDVQDY

-623 STYHSYV
+623 ATYHLYV
-630 PSKADNP
+630 SSKADNP

>member
-1 MEENL
+1 MEEYL

-68 NGEFYDVLDGQQ
+68 NGELYDVLDGQQ

-86 LLLSYLDDR
+86 LLLCYLDDR

-126 GASDGRN
+126 EASDGRN

-166 LIPLLLDKSGNGANV
+166 LIPLLLDKSGIGANV
-181 RFVYYEVGAD
+181 RLVYYEVGAD

-275 IDLLLRALAKSLL
+275 IDLLLRVLAKSLL

-361 IGYMLHFVASENREE
+361 IGYLLHFVASKNREE
-376 CIFNWLQCFEKEGI
+376 RIFKWLQCFEKEGI
-390 VKFKQRLL
+390 VKFKQLLL
-398 GDISNYISKYIKD
+398 GEISKSIKD

-420 EGDKGDCPAI
+420 EGNKGDRPAI
-430 RKLLL
+430 HKLLL
-435 LHNVHRTMQNPEK
+435 LHNVHRTMQSPEK

-454 LFCKEKWELEHI
+454 LFSKEKWELEHI
-466 YPQHPEKPEKWEERK
+466 YPQHPEMPEEWEERK
-481 IWMENIYKNVEA
+481 EWMKNISENVEDEELKSKIKAWLNPSQGLTTSDKNVLE
-493 GIVAFPE
+493 
-500 KQKKEIEEWHNH
+500 
-512 SKQSAAQGEETE
+512 
-524 LNDEHF
+524 EHF
-530 QSIWQAYWATPN
+530 QSIWKTYWETPN

-548 DLHSIGNLC
+548 DLHCVGNLC
-557 LLPKALNISVS
+557 LLPEALNISVS

-578 LRQKAGAAYVPTAT
+578 LRQKVGTAYIPIAT

-623 STYHSYV
+623 ATYHFYV
-630 PSKADNP
+630 SSKADNP